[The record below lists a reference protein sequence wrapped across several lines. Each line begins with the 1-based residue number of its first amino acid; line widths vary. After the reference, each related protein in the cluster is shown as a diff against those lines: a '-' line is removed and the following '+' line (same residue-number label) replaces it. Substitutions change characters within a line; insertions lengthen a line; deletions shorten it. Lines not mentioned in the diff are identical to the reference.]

1 MSQRIED
8 YALIGNT
15 RTAALVGKN
24 GSIDWLCLPTFA
36 SPSCFCA
43 LLGTKEH
50 GYWQLRPSVPTRQ
63 TYRRYRDGTLILETD
78 FETDAGR
85 ATLIDFMPV
94 PREDGQVNVIRLVR
108 GRTGTV
114 PMEMSLCLRF
124 DYGRTVPWVRR
135 TSYGLIAVA
144 GPQAIKLA
152 TPIEMQGEDFT
163 TRAPFLIHA
172 GQTVPFVLTWY
183 RSFNPLPVTQDPETS
198 LKETEDDWRKWSGC
212 CTYQGEWRDA
222 VLRSVIT
229 LKALTFSPT
238 GGIVAAPTTSL
249 PEQLGGERNWDYR
262 YCWIRD
268 ATFTLYAMLTCGYRS
283 EAKAWREWLQRSV
296 AGLPSQMQIMY
307 GIHGERLLSESEAP
321 WLPGYENS
329 YPVRI
334 GNAAH
339 EQFQLDVYGE
349 LMDVFHTSRLHGID
363 ADDDSWRIQQVLLEF
378 IEQAWREPDEG
389 IWEVR
394 GPRRHFTHSKVMA
407 WVAVDRAVKA
417 VERWHLP
424 GPVDKWRALRDTIH
438 ADILAHGYNASR
450 QSFVQSYGSDELD
463 ASLLML
469 PLVGF
474 LPPDDPRILNTI
486 AAIERDLLVDGF
498 VLRYRNDPDID
509 GLQGQEGVFLIC
521 SFWLVDN
528 LALTGRL
535 DEARHL
541 FNRLLDL
548 RNDVGLLAEEYDPRS
563 GRQVGNFPQA
573 LSHVALINSAQ
584 NLARFHQGPAQERA
598 HEGQAE
604 PDAAADVPVPMPM
617 RRDS

>member
-15 RTAALVGKN
+15 HTCALVGKN
-24 GSIDWLCLPTFA
+24 GSMDWLCLPTFA
-36 SPSCFCA
+36 SPACFCA
-43 LLGTKEH
+43 LLGNEEH
-50 GYWQLRPSVPTRQ
+50 GYWQIAPDSPVRQ
-63 TYRRYRDGTLILETD
+63 VSRRYRDGTLILETD
-78 FETDAGR
+78 FETDSGAV
-85 ATLIDFMPV
+85 TLIDFMPM
-94 PREDGQVNVIRLVR
+94 PRADGQVDVIRLVR

-114 PMEMSLCLRF
+114 PMQMRLSLRF

-135 TSYGLIAVA
+135 TPYGLTAVA
-144 GPQAIKLA
+144 GPHAVKLA
-152 TPIEMQGEDFT
+152 TPVELQNEHFMT
-163 TRAPFLIHA
+163 HAPFAIHA
-172 GQTVPFVLTWY
+172 GQSLSFMLTWH
-183 RSFNPLPVTQDPETS
+183 RSFDPLPVTQDAETS
-198 LKETEDDWRKWSGC
+198 LKETEHSWQEWSRR
-212 CTYQGEWRDA
+212 CTYQGPWRDA

-238 GGIVAAPTTSL
+238 GGIIAAPTTSL
-249 PEQLGGERNWDYR
+249 PEDLGGERNWDYR

-268 ATFTLYAMLTCGYRS
+268 ATFTLYALLTCGYRN
-283 EAKAWREWLQRSV
+283 EAVAWREWLQRSV
-296 AGLPSQMQIMY
+296 AGLPAQMQIMY
-307 GIHGERLLSESEAP
+307 GIYGERLLSESVAF

-329 YPVRI
+329 QPVRI

-349 LMDVFHTSRLHGID
+349 LMDVFHTARLHDIG
-363 ADDDSWRIQQVLLEF
+363 ADGDSWRIQQVLLDFLE
-378 IEQAWREPDEG
+378 EAWRNPDEG

-407 WVAVDRAVKA
+407 WVAADRAVKA
-417 VERWHLP
+417 VERWQLP
-424 GPVDKWRALRDTIH
+424 GPVDQWRTLRDSIH

-450 QSFVQSYGSDELD
+450 QSFVQFYGSDELD

-474 LPPDDPRILNTI
+474 LPPEDPRIQGTL
-486 AAIERDLLVDGF
+486 AAIERELLVDGL
-498 VLRYRNDPDID
+498 VLRYRNDPGID

-528 LALTGRL
+528 LALAGRL
-535 DEARHL
+535 DEAHRL
-541 FNRLLDL
+541 FERLLDL

-584 NLARFHQGPAQERA
+584 NLTRLAQGPAQERA
-598 HEGQAE
+598 QEGQAD
-604 PDAAADVPVPMPM
+604 PDASGPPLH
-617 RRDS
+617 RGSR

>member
-1 MSQRIED
+1 MTMSQRIED

-15 RTAALVGKN
+15 HTCALVGNN
-24 GSIDWLCLPTFA
+24 GSMDWLCLPTFA

-43 LLGTKEH
+43 LLGSEEH
-50 GYWQLRPSVPTRQ
+50 GYWQLAPSVHVRQ
-63 TYRRYRDGTLILETD
+63 VSRRYRDGTLILETD
-78 FETDAGR
+78 FETDTGAV
-85 ATLIDFMPV
+85 TLIDFMPM
-94 PREDGQVNVIRLVR
+94 PREDGQVEVIRMLR

-114 PMEMSLCLRF
+114 PMEVRLSLRF

-135 TSYGLIAVA
+135 TPYGLTAVA
-144 GPQAIKLA
+144 GPHAVKLA
-152 TPIEMQGEDFT
+152 TPIELQGRDFVT
-163 TRAPFLIHA
+163 HAPFVIHA
-172 GQTVPFVLTWY
+172 GQTVPFVLTWH
-183 RSFNPLPVTQDPETS
+183 RSFSAVPTTLDAETS
-198 LKETEDDWRKWSGC
+198 LKETEHSWQEWSRR

-238 GGIVAAPTTSL
+238 GGIIAAPTTSL
-249 PEQLGGERNWDYR
+249 PEDLGGERNWDYR

-283 EAKAWREWLQRSV
+283 EAIAWRQWLQRSV

-307 GIHGERLLSESEAP
+307 GIYGEKLLSESEAF

-329 YPVRI
+329 HPVRI

-349 LMDVFHTSRLHGID
+349 LVDVFHTARLHEIG
-363 ADDDSWRIQQVLLEF
+363 ADEDSWRIQQVLLEF
-378 IEQAWREPDEG
+378 LEEAWRNPDEG

-407 WVAVDRAVKA
+407 WVAADRAVKA
-417 VERWHLP
+417 VERWQLP

-438 ADILAHGYNASR
+438 ADILANGYDASR
-450 QSFVQSYGSDELD
+450 QSFVQFYGSDELD
-463 ASLLML
+463 ASLLVL

-474 LPPDDPRILNTI
+474 LPPEDPRIQGTL
-486 AAIERDLLVDGF
+486 AAIERELLVDGL
-498 VLRYRNDPDID
+498 VLRYRNDQGID

-528 LALTGRL
+528 LALAGRL
-535 DEARHL
+535 DEARRL
-541 FNRLLDL
+541 FERLLDL
-548 RNDVGLLAEEYDPRS
+548 RNDVGLLAEEYDPHS
-563 GRQVGNFPQA
+563 DRQVGNFPQA

-584 NLARFHQGPAQERA
+584 NLSRFCEGPARERA
-598 HEGQAE
+598 QEGQT
-604 PDAAADVPVPMPM
+604 DPVPRGP
-617 RRDS
+617 STKPEAS